1 MEDIH
6 YGENV
11 RSFTVEVRAQ
21 DGWEEFFS
29 ARCIGHKR
37 IIPLNRKVLG
47 VRLRISE
54 AADTPVIKD
63 MTLYR

>member
-11 RSFTVEVRAQ
+11 RRFTVEILTSE
-21 DGWEEFFS
+21 GWEEFFS

-37 IIPLNRKVLG
+37 IVPLNREIG
-47 VRLRISE
+47 GARLKIE
-54 AADTPVIKD
+54 QADDTPVIKE
-63 MTLYR
+63 MTIYR